1 MMNTSNSDNKTASME
16 MIGKINLV
24 EGFDPEPFAVEYSDL
39 NTSEKRKRLPVI
51 YQMAWFRLKYPEGKI
66 AVTVEPGKDCFV
78 ATARV
83 YPSYK
88 DSPDSFLAEASASRG
103 YCKDKP
109 SVSPREWAQTAAVGI
124 ALRNAGFGLQFGMAG
139 EETMDDT
146 IGELMSGNLSEDGGE
161 VPTEVPFAEKEEKGT
176 ETPALTLEQQY
187 EAAVNVPWP
196 TKKYSGKKLGE
207 VLLLDPGALKWLATK
222 YMSDPKVQKAA
233 QIICDYAMEQAS

>member
-1 MMNTSNSDNKTASME
+1 MSISNSDNKTASME
-16 MIGKINLV
+16 MIGKINVV

-51 YQMAWFRLKYPEGKI
+51 YQMAWFRLRYPEGKI

-88 DSPDSFLAEASASRG
+88 DSPDSFLAEATASRG

-146 IGELMSGNLSEDGGE
+146 IGELMSGSLAEDGDE
-161 VPTEVPFAEKEEKGT
+161 VPTEVPFAGTEKEAAPQE
-176 ETPALTLEQQY
+176 LTLEQQY
-187 EAAVNVPWP
+187 EKAVEVRCPIN
-196 TKKYSGKKLGE
+196 KFKGKTLGD
-207 VLLLDPGALKWLATK
+207 VLAMDPGALKWLAQKYTK
-222 YMSDPKVQKAA
+222 DPEVQKAA